1 MNRKRHATG
10 LRLSRRDMLKLL
22 GAVGAVLVSPG
33 GKSQTR
39 PKQLKR
45 VIPSSGESIPAMGLG
60 TSDTFDV
67 GPLSAHRKQVKEVL
81 RLFAEQGGS
90 MVDSSPMYGRA
101 EEVVGD
107 LSVELGVQDSLFL
120 ATKVWTEGRDAGI
133 RQMERSKRLLRTNRI
148 DLMQVHNLVDTRT
161 HLQTLDAWKAQQRI
175 RYVGVTH
182 YRVDMHEAL
191 ERTIKAHPLD
201 FVQFNFSVVTRN
213 AERRLLPLC
222 AERGVAVIVN
232 RAFEDGTLFEL
243 VHDKK
248 LPAWAGEFDC
258 HSWAQFFLK
267 FVLSHP
273 AVTTVIPATRKP
285 RHLLDNMQAG
295 LGRLPERKT
304 REKMVAYMREI

>member
-1 MNRKRHATG
+1 MNRKLQVSG

-22 GAVGAVLVSPG
+22 TAVGAMLVNPL

-39 PKQLKR
+39 PKQLER
-45 VIPSSGESIPAMGLG
+45 EIPSSGESLPAMGLG
-60 TSDTFDV
+60 TSNTFDV
-67 GPLSAHRKQVKEVL
+67 DSLPAHRKQVKEVL
-81 RLFAEQGGS
+81 RLLAEQGGA

-120 ATKVWTEGRDAGI
+120 ATKVWAEGRDAGI
-133 RQMERSKRLLRTNRI
+133 RQMERSERLLRTNRI

-201 FVQFNFSVVTRN
+201 FVQFNYSIVTRN
-213 AERRLLPLC
+213 AEKRLLPLC
-222 AERGVAVIVN
+222 AERGVAVIIN
-232 RAFEDGTLFEL
+232 RAFEDGALFRS
-243 VHDKK
+243 VRDKK

-273 AVTTVIPATRKP
+273 AVTTVIPATSKP

-295 LGRLPERKT
+295 IGRLPESKT
-304 REKMVAYMREI
+304 REKMAAYMREI